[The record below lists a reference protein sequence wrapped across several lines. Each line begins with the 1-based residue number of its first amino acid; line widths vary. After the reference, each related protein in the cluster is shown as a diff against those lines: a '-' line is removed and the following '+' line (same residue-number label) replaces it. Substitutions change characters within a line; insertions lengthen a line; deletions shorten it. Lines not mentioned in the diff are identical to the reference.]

1 MLKNQVRYLLII
13 LIFVVSAV
21 VYIDR
26 SNISIAGI
34 YLAQD
39 YGIDNVQLGWV
50 FSAFLLGYAFFQVPA
65 GWLVGKL
72 GPRKTLT
79 FGLIWWSALSV
90 ATALV
95 PPTMSHAL
103 WVLIGVRFVLGL
115 GESVAYPSSN
125 QFIAAWFPSQERGLA
140 NGWVFGGVGLGS
152 GLAPP
157 LVALIIYNY
166 GWHAVFYVSAA
177 IGLVIAAIW
186 YKVARDTPAQHPAV
200 TPGELAHIRA
210 GQAEKIEGPI
220 GRVPWGRIFT
230 SIDVWGSTLSYVAF
244 CYIAFIFHTWFFT
257 YLKQGRGLDLK
268 SSAVLAMLPFIGM
281 TVGSLMGG
289 WISDRLCAR
298 FGQYAGRSLWG
309 AFTLFLS
316 AGFLIVGSQATNT
329 SVAVVVLALGAWACY
344 LGQAAYWAV
353 AADYAGPYTSVVSG
367 FLNMGGQISGAATA
381 SLTPW
386 IAAHYGWTTAFY
398 VAAGVAFVCAFP
410 WFFVNA
416 ARRLHVPEQVIA

>member
-1 MLKNQVRYLLII
+1 MSNRVRYLLIM

-26 SNISIAGI
+26 SNISIAGT
-34 YLAQD
+34 YLASD
-39 YGIDNVQLGWV
+39 YHISKIQLGWV

-65 GWLVGKL
+65 GWVVGKL

-79 FGLIWWSALSV
+79 LGLVWWSALSV

-103 WVLIGVRFVLGL
+103 WVLIAVRFVLGL

-125 QFIAAWFPSQERGLA
+125 QFIAAWFPTAERGLA

-186 YKVARDTPAQHPAV
+186 YKVARDNPGQHPSVKPA
-200 TPGELAHIRA
+200 ELAHIRA
-210 GQAEKIEGPI
+210 GQQEKIEGPI
-220 GRVPWGRIFT
+220 GKVPWLQIFT
-230 SIDVWGSTLSYVAF
+230 SIDVWGASLAYVAF
-244 CYIAFIFHTWFFT
+244 CYVAFIFHTWFFI
-257 YLKQGRGLDLK
+257 YLKDGRGLDLK
-268 SSAVLAMLPFIGM
+268 SSALLGMLPFIGM
-281 TVGSLMGG
+281 TLGSLAGG
-289 WISDRLCAR
+289 WISDKLCLR
-298 FGQYAGRSLWG
+298 YGQYAGRSLWG
-309 AFTLFLS
+309 AFTLFL
-316 AGFLIVGSQATNT
+316 AAAFLIVGSQAQDTT
-329 SVAVVVLALGAWACY
+329 TAVIVLALGAGSCY

-367 FLNMGGQISGAATA
+367 FLNMAGQISGAATA
-381 SLTPW
+381 SLTPYF
-386 IAAHYGWTTAFY
+386 ASQYGWTTAFY

-416 ARRLHVPEQVIA
+416 ARRLRVAEEVIA